1 MLLSKK
7 NKTFRKNI
15 VQNKRAGMN
24 LALLLYV
31 ITCIG
36 LKALLV
42 VLNSVTYYF
51 ICKLRNFAT
60 VVAPLI

>member
-1 MLLSKK
+1 
-7 NKTFRKNI
+7 
-15 VQNKRAGMN
+15 MN